1 MFVIVPWFT
10 INHKIIEERNPLKQG
25 LKQNMRTCRQI
36 CIQIEERNPLKQG
49 LKPMKQVDV
58 TPGQLY

>member
-1 MFVIVPWFT
+1 
-10 INHKIIEERNPLKQG
+10 